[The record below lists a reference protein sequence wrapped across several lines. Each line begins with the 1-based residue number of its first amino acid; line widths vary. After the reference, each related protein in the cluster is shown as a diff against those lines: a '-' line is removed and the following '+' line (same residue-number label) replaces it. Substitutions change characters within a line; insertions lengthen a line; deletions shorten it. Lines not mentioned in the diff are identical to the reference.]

1 MNLYLGV
8 WEGTRESLIGKW
20 LRWFDEQ
27 GNLLLWSSELVEQ
40 EK

>member
-1 MNLYLGV
+1 MNLYLSV

-20 LRWFDEQ
+20 LIWFDEQ
-27 GNLLLWSSELVEQ
+27 GNLFLWSSELVEQ